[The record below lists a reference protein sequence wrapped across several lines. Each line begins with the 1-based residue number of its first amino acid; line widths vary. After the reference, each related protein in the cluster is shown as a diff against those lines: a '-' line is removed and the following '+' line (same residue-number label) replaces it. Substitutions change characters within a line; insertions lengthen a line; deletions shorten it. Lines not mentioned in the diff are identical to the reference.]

1 MEDVCTD
8 CGFDQSSTP
17 PAEVRPAL
25 ERVATRIIDA
35 VRSVSPEL
43 LRRRPEPRVWAP
55 IEYLGH
61 LRESMAF
68 HRWLI
73 EQAVAQDH
81 PEVAMVDPDES
92 VAAADYCGADVE
104 DLLGQFHRRVLR
116 LGELLANLPVDAP
129 ARGLTLGD
137 RPITVALIARSAWHE
152 CHHHLGDI
160 RLRSEQ
166 HASGNQ
172 GRRLSE

>member
-1 MEDVCTD
+1 MEDVCTE

-17 PAEVRPAL
+17 AADVGPAL
-25 ERVATRIIDA
+25 ERTATEVADA
-35 VRSVSPEL
+35 VRSVPLEL
-43 LRRRPEPRVWAP
+43 LRRRPEPRTWAP

-81 PEVAMVDPDES
+81 PEVPMVDPDES
-92 VAAADYCGADVE
+92 VAAADYRGADVE
-104 DLLGQFHRRVLR
+104 DLLGQFHRRVMR
-116 LGELLANLPVDAP
+116 LGAHLAALPPGA
-129 ARGLTLGD
+129 AACSLTLGD

-160 RLRSEQ
+160 RRPGGL
-166 HASGNQ
+166 
-172 GRRLSE
+172 